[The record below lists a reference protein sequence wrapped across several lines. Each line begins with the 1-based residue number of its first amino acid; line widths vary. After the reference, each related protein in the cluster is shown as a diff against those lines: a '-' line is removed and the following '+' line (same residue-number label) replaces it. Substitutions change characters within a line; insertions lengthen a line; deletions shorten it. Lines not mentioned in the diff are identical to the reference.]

1 MHEAGIAD
9 RILEAALAVAHER
22 GGRLTGVEVEAG
34 PDAPVSEEAL
44 RFHWEHAV
52 AEGAEGAA
60 APVALRIVATDEP
73 AAFRIVAID
82 LDGS

>member
-9 RILEAALAVAHER
+9 RILEAALAEAHER
-22 GGRLTGVEVEAG
+22 GGRLTGVEVEVG
-34 PDAPVSEEAL
+34 PDAPVSEEAV

-52 AEGAEGAA
+52 AESAGD
-60 APVALRIVATDEP
+60 PVALRIVAVSEA

-82 LDGS
+82 IDGT